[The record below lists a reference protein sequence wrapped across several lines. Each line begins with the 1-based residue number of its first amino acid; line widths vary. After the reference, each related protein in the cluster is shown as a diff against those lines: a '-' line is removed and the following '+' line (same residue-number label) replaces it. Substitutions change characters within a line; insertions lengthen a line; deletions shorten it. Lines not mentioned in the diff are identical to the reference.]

1 MSHENTQ
8 RGVSR
13 KQTGRYRGRAE
24 FISGFMAF
32 SFPFSS
38 VSIGVHRWQRFL
50 FFSGLRDS

>member
-24 FISGFMAF
+24 FISGFMSF